1 MKIISKDK
9 KQKIKSVHHSIKT
22 QMITSFVGLLICLVV
37 TLMFINGK
45 FLEPYYISKKESRF
59 IELYEKLN
67 DVSNEDKWDSTKKNN
82 SLIHFAEKNNISYL
96 VIEKD
101 NDVHTNV
108 HDKNMLKNQMMG
120 YFLNQ
125 AQKESR
131 TLDSTDVYQI
141 NQSWDPWNQSYYVD
155 MWGSLD
161 DGSQFLLRSPVES
174 MRESASISNRFL
186 LYIGSVLIV
195 VSILLI
201 WYFSKRITD
210 PIRELARLSDR
221 MADLDFD
228 AKYTSGGSNE
238 IGELGENFNRMS
250 EKLESTISELK
261 KANNSLQKDI
271 EQKDKL
277 EKMRNEFLGN
287 VSHELKTPIA
297 LIQGYAEGLKE
308 GVNEDAESREF
319 YCDVIM
325 DEASKMNQMVKNLLT
340 LNQLEFGDED
350 IVFEHKTE
358 RVIPDTEYHDMM
370 EIPKMDG
377 EYIYGKNDL
386 FAVIIIFKILLNKK
400 AFRLMMKEIEYEI
413 ELLDGRVDTIPISKV
428 LDRMGFPENYIE
440 IIDIMKREELA
451 VLNTISTAEGAI
463 EIAISNTNK
472 IIHGSEVLILGFGR
486 IGKVLARKMAG
497 LSAKVTCAARKD
509 EDLAWIRAYGHKETN
524 INALGENLSQ
534 YDIILNTV
542 PHLVLNKER
551 LQYVK
556 KDALLIDL
564 ASNPGGIDKK
574 EARELNLKL
583 VWALA
588 LPGKVAPV
596 TTAEF
601 IKDTIYNILKEI
613 YKK

>member
-1 MKIISKDK
+1 
-9 KQKIKSVHHSIKT
+9 
-22 QMITSFVGLLICLVV
+22 
-37 TLMFINGK
+37 
-45 FLEPYYISKKESRF
+45 
-59 IELYEKLN
+59 
-67 DVSNEDKWDSTKKNN
+67 
-82 SLIHFAEKNNISYL
+82 
-96 VIEKD
+96 
-101 NDVHTNV
+101 
-108 HDKNMLKNQMMG
+108 MMG

-350 IVFEHKTE
+350 IVFERFNLTALVKG
-358 RVIPDTEYHDMM
+358 VLQSM
-370 EIPKMDG
+370 EIMADQAGAKIMLHTEEDIYAWADEFKVEQVVRNYVSNACHHVSGDMVIEVKMVQKDG
-377 EYIYGKNDL
+377 KVRVSVFNTGNPIPEADAPHIWDKFYKVDKAHTREYGGNGIGL
-386 FAVIIIFKILLNKK
+386 SIVK
-400 AFRLMMKEIEYEI
+400 A
-413 ELLDGRVDTIPISKV
+413 
-428 LDRMGFPENYIE
+428 
-440 IIDIMKREELA
+440 IMKSFNQEYGVKNYDNGVEFWFELD
-451 VLNTISTAEGAI
+451 V
-463 EIAISNTNK
+463 
-472 IIHGSEVLILGFGR
+472 
-486 IGKVLARKMAG
+486 
-497 LSAKVTCAARKD
+497 
-509 EDLAWIRAYGHKETN
+509 
-524 INALGENLSQ
+524 Q
-534 YDIILNTV
+534 
-542 PHLVLNKER
+542 
-551 LQYVK
+551 
-556 KDALLIDL
+556 
-564 ASNPGGIDKK
+564 
-574 EARELNLKL
+574 
-583 VWALA
+583 
-588 LPGKVAPV
+588 
-596 TTAEF
+596 
-601 IKDTIYNILKEI
+601 
-613 YKK
+613 

>member
-67 DVSNEDKWDSTKKNN
+67 DVSNEDKWDSIKKNN

-250 EKLESTISELK
+250 ERLEQTISNLK
-261 KANNSLQKDI
+261 EANYKLQKDI
-271 EQKDKL
+271 EQK
-277 EKMRNEFLGN
+277 EKRENMRSEFLGN

-308 GVNEDAESREF
+308 GVNDDPESREF
-319 YCDVIM
+319 YCEVIM
-325 DEASKMNQMVKNLLT
+325 DEAGKMNRMVKNLLA
-340 LNQLEFGDED
+340 LNQLEFGEDDVQFERFDITSLISGVLQSLDILIEQKEAQVIFRHKNPVYVWADEFKVEQVVRNYVNNALNH
-350 IVFEHKTE
+350 I
-358 RVIPDTEYHDMM
+358 
-370 EIPKMDG
+370 DG
-377 EYIYGKNDL
+377 E
-386 FAVIIIFKILLNKK
+386 
-400 AFRLMMKEIEYEI
+400 
-413 ELLDGRVDTIPISKV
+413 KV
-428 LDRMGFPENYIE
+428 IE
-440 IIDIMKREELA
+440 IKITQENDMAKITVFNTGTPIPEEDLPHIWEKFYKVDKARTREYGGNGIGLSIVKAIMDSFGKGY
-451 VLNTISTAEGAI
+451 GAI
-463 EIAISNTNK
+463 NHTN
-472 IIHGSEVLILGFGR
+472 GVEF
-486 IGKVLARKMAG
+486 
-497 LSAKVTCAARKD
+497 
-509 EDLAWIRAYGHKETN
+509 WF
-524 INALGENLSQ
+524 
-534 YDIILNTV
+534 
-542 PHLVLNKER
+542 
-551 LQYVK
+551 
-556 KDALLIDL
+556 
-564 ASNPGGIDKK
+564 
-574 EARELNLKL
+574 ELDMK
-583 VWALA
+583 
-588 LPGKVAPV
+588 
-596 TTAEF
+596 
-601 IKDTIYNILKEI
+601 
-613 YKK
+613 